1 MTDQPSDSAQ
11 PAYREGRVKF
21 YNIVKGFGF
30 IVDLD
35 SSEEFFV
42 HATGIVPND
51 EGRTRVLYDG
61 EYVRFQTQPD
71 NRNGQNMDVCFDV
84 TGHRGGPLFCDSNSR
99 ISRNNNNR
107 RRPQNK
113 SA

>member
-1 MTDQPSDSAQ
+1 MTDQTSDSAQ

-21 YNIVKGFGF
+21 YNIVKGFGY

-42 HATGIVPND
+42 HATGITQNS
-51 EGRTRVLYDG
+51 EGRSRVLHDG
-61 EYVRFQTQPD
+61 EYVRFQTRAD
-71 NRNGQNMDVCFDV
+71 DRNGDNKDICWDV
-84 TGHRGGPLFCDSNSR
+84 TGHRGGPLLCDSNTRLSR
-99 ISRNNNNR
+99 PRNR
-107 RRPQNK
+107 RSQNV